1 MKSASSEPLQTNTP
15 AAVKYRYWCAC
26 YLTRPA
32 AVRTRYFANGCCRLI
47 AQSAAPSVAIAYRTG
62 VSRNLDAQ
70 DVLVRNESALALRAR
85 CHVPCTGVTVI
96 KRANAPIISLPRTKS
111 PVDVFFLQRCR
122 RQSRLTTLSGTA
134 YLVSGTWYLR
144 STPSGNA
151 RVSVL
156 I

>member
-1 MKSASSEPLQTNTP
+1 MLLGGLYQVRTSTHVKSASSEPLQTNTP

-96 KRANAPIISLPRTKS
+96 RGRTHPLFLLQGQNLPLMYFFFRDAADS
-111 PVDVFFLQRCR
+111 P
-122 RQSRLTTLSGTA
+122 G
-134 YLVSGTWYLR
+134 
-144 STPSGNA
+144 
-151 RVSVL
+151 
-156 I
+156 